1 MFKNTDDWT
10 DRWIDEQI
18 DRRIN
23 EMIDG
28 ESYRQTNNQKDING
42 EVNHNKTI
50 KL

>member
-1 MFKNTDDWT
+1 M
-10 DRWIDEQI
+10 IGQI
-18 DRRIN
+18 DGLMNRQIGGLMDN
-23 EMIDG
+23 GMIDG

>member
-1 MFKNTDDWT
+1 MIGQ
-10 DRWIDEQI
+10 IDGLMNRYI

-23 EMIDG
+23 EMIDE